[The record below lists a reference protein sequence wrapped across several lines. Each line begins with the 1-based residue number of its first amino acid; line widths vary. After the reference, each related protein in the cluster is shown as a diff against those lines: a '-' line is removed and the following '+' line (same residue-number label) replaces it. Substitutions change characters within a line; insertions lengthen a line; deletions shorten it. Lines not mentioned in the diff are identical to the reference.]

1 MSNQLTL
8 YKAKSY
14 NILGYAFRLKGG
26 AFFSKITL

>member
-14 NILGYAFRLKGG
+14 SVLGYAFSLRRG
-26 AFFSKITL
+26 AIFSKITL